1 MKGLVMFAFIKQKRI
16 NYFIVFLYLTL
27 TFDIYGKK
35 SDKSLSDNTFDRIY
49 KRGGWSGVG
58 SGPGSVVGVNRK
70 YISYLHDFIKK
81 HEIKSIVDIGC
92 GDWQIFSHVDLE
104 GVKYTGYDVAKSV
117 IDKNNDKYQASNV
130 SFIHVPLE
138 ARTKYVRADLMII
151 KDVLQHLSFKKTQDI
166 LDQLSKYKYSFVI
179 NDFLDTTINIDIS
192 DGGYRHLDIRKSPFF
207 INKSLK
213 QVQVVNSC
221 CSWDPGGYKKLII
234 VTR

>member
-35 SDKSLSDNTFDRIY
+35 SDKSLSDNIFDRIY
-49 KRGGWSGVG
+49 KRGGWGDVG
-58 SGPGSVVGVNRK
+58 SGPGSVFDVNKK
-70 YISYLHDFIKK
+70 YIKYLHSFIKK
-81 HEIKSIVDIGC
+81 HKIKSIVDIGC
-92 GDWQIFSHVDLE
+92 GDWQIFSHVNLK

-117 IDKNNDKYQASNV
+117 IDKNIKKHQASNV
-130 SFIHVPLE
+130 SFVHVPLDKRVE
-138 ARTKYVRADLMII
+138 YARADLMIV
-151 KDVLQHLSFKKTQDI
+151 KDVLQHLSLKKTQEI

-179 NDFLDTTINIDIS
+179 NDFLESTVNREID

-207 INKSLK
+207 INKNLK

-221 CSWDPGGYKKLII
+221 CSWDPSNHKKLII